1 MSWFDKAVQSAKNAK
16 QTVLEK
22 MGLAEKTIDKE
33 FDAMEEKF
41 KKLSSLVEK
50 LVKDS
55 KSWLDNTANLH
66 KVATDIAAD
75 FDEYYQESAD
85 SVYAPASQIFK
96 RLQDTQNTF
105 TENAMNGKA
114 MDIVEAI
121 KQYSTTFTD
130 LKAKIVK
137 RNNILTDYDS
147 LRYDI
152 EKMQKKPPTDPT
164 KLPRAQERFNT
175 VSTEYETIN
184 RDLKRELL
192 EFLLDRPHHFDNE
205 FKTMMIIQNQ
215 LFLEGSRTFRE
226 YQQFLKPQSSFAPVE
241 FNFTKIEPTAPAVD
255 SAPPSITGSAANNV
269 VPSAPPVVAKPPSYS
284 KSTTTTTT
292 TTSSVPRNSYVT
304 APPPPIN
311 PQYIDEQDSNTSYIP
326 TAVQQQAGKAVA
338 NAAQNTRVQQQAGA
352 AIANVAQSKSFQN
365 QVGSAMRNSEN
376 PYVVAMGNNEK
387 VTQGVGSAIA
397 FAATN
402 QVVQQQAGAAIA
414 NAAQNEQIQQKVAN
428 SIAPTTPQ
436 RPSRPQRPDVAS

>member
-1 MSWFDKAVQSAKNAK
+1 MSWFDKAVQSAKNVK

-50 LVKDS
+50 LIKDS
-55 KSWLDNTANLH
+55 KNWLDITANLH
-66 KVATDIAAD
+66 VVATDIAAD

-85 SVYAPASQIFK
+85 SEYAPASQTFK
-96 RLQDTQNTF
+96 RLQDAQNTF

-114 MDIVEAI
+114 TDIVEAI
-121 KQYSTTFTD
+121 KQYSTTFAD
-130 LKAKIVK
+130 LKAKITK

-175 VSTEYETIN
+175 ISTEYENIN

-192 EFLLDRPHHFDNE
+192 EFLLDRPQHFDTE
-205 FKTMMIIQNQ
+205 FKTMMIFQNQ
-215 LFLEGSRTFRE
+215 VFSEGARTFRE
-226 YQQFLKPQSSFAPVE
+226 YQHFLKPQSSFAPVE
-241 FNFTKIEPTAPAVD
+241 FNFAKIEPTAPSVD
-255 SAPPSITGSAANNV
+255 TSAPPSITGSAANNV
-269 VPSAPPVVAKPPSYS
+269 VPSAPPVVTKPASSYS

-292 TTSSVPRNSYVT
+292 SNSYVT
-304 APPPPIN
+304 APPPPMN
-311 PQYIDEQDSNTSYIP
+311 PQYIEEQNSNTSYIP

-338 NAAQNTRVQQQAGA
+338 NAAQNTRVQQQTGA
-352 AIANVAQSKSFQN
+352 AVANVAQSKGFQN
-365 QVGSAMRNSEN
+365 QLGSAMRSSEN
-376 PYVVAMGNNEK
+376 PYVAAMGNNEK

-402 QVVQQQAGAAIA
+402 KVVQQQAGAAIA

-428 SIAPTTPQ
+428 SIAPSPSVPQ
-436 RPSRPQRPDVAS
+436 RPARPQKPDVAS

>member
-1 MSWFDKAVQSAKNAK
+1 MSWFDKAVQSAKNVK
-16 QTVLEK
+16 QSVLEK

-55 KSWLDNTANLH
+55 KNWLDNTANLH

-75 FDEYYQESAD
+75 FDEFYQESAD
-85 SVYAPASQIFK
+85 SEYAPASQIFK
-96 RLQDTQNTF
+96 RLQDTQNAF

-114 MDIVEAI
+114 VDIVEAI

-130 LKAKIVK
+130 LKAKITK

-164 KLPRAQERFNT
+164 KLPRAQEKFNT
-175 VSTEYETIN
+175 ISAEYENIN

-205 FKTMMIIQNQ
+205 FKIMMLFQNQ
-215 LFLEGSRTFRE
+215 VFSEGSRTFRE
-226 YQQFLKPQSSFAPVE
+226 YQHFLKPQSSFAPVE
-241 FNFTKIEPTAPAVD
+241 FNFAKIEPTAPTVD
-255 SAPPSITGSAANNV
+255 TSAPPSVTGSAANNV
-269 VPSAPPVVAKPPSYS
+269 VPSAPPVVTKPSYS

-292 TTSSVPRNSYVT
+292 TSSTSRNSYVT
-304 APPPPIN
+304 APPPPMN
-311 PQYIDEQDSNTSYIP
+311 PQYIEEQDSNTSYIP

-338 NAAQNTRVQQQAGA
+338 NAAQNTRVQQQAGT
-352 AIANVAQSKSFQN
+352 AISNVAQSKGFQN
-365 QVGSAMRNSEN
+365 QLGSAMRSSEN
-376 PYVVAMGNNEK
+376 PYVAAMGNNEK
-387 VTQGVGSAIA
+387 VTQGVGSAIS

-402 QVVQQQAGAAIA
+402 KVVQQQAGAAIA

-428 SIAPTTPQ
+428 SIAPSTPQ
-436 RPSRPQRPDVAS
+436 RPSRPQKPDVAS

>member
-1 MSWFDKAVQSAKNAK
+1 MSWFDKAVQSAKNVK
-16 QTVLEK
+16 QSVLEK

-50 LVKDS
+50 LIKDS
-55 KSWLDNTANLH
+55 KNWLDITANLH
-66 KVATDIAAD
+66 KVATDISVD
-75 FDEYYQESAD
+75 FDEFYQESAD
-85 SVYAPASQIFK
+85 SEFAPASQIFK
-96 RLQDTQNTF
+96 RLQDTQNTV

-114 MDIVEAI
+114 MDIVEAL

-130 LKAKIVK
+130 LKAKITK

-175 VSTEYETIN
+175 ISAEYENIN
-184 RDLKRELL
+184 RELKRELI
-192 EFLLDRPHHFDNE
+192 EFLMDRPNHFDNE
-205 FKTMMIIQNQ
+205 FKTLMTFQHQI
-215 LFLEGSRTFRE
+215 FSEGARTFRE

-241 FNFTKIEPTAPAVD
+241 FSFAKIEPTAPTVD
-255 SAPPSITGSAANNV
+255 ASAPPSISGSAANNTL
-269 VPSAPPVVAKPPSYS
+269 PSAPPVVTKPPSYS
-284 KSTTTTTT
+284 KPTTTTTT
-292 TTSSVPRNSYVT
+292 TTSTRASNSYVT

-311 PQYIDEQDSNTSYIP
+311 PQYSEEQNNSYIP

-352 AIANVAQSKSFQN
+352 AVANVAQSKGFQN
-365 QVGSAMRNSEN
+365 QLGSAMRSSEN

-402 QVVQQQAGAAIA
+402 KVVQQQVGSAVA

-428 SIAPTTPQ
+428 SIAPATPQ
-436 RPSRPQRPDVAS
+436 RPTRPQRPDVAS